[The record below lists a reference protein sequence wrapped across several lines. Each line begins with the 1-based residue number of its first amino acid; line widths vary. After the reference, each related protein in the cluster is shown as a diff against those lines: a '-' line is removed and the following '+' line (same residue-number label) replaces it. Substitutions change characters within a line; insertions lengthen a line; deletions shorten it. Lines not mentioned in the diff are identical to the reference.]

1 MFVCLQGKQFAFRG
15 CGWRNTQVS
24 WTEEEKVWIRLVVD
38 LFVKLFGEDYLKY
51 LYSPDHGT
59 HIEEVSDPRRSFAYD
74 HDDWEASYENAIN
87 FARGANSVSSA
98 DSLKALASQLQLQA
112 SSADLDGIS
121 PIEADPL
128 PANLENP
135 VENESPRLSS
145 VFNKTFSGDGSVE
158 EVAIVFST
166 NHTGSTAVNPQ
177 RCRQQL
183 LDVESQVQYGLL
195 PSWSAPFQ
203 RITTCVLPSHESSRV
218 DSLVEAVV
226 PFQGSSSID
235 TTDLVSLRGCSPTSE
250 ENHLTNFVI
259 EGYLELIAK
268 QSVDSGQK
276 VDFIGWERFEKS
288 AGRQPAKDV
297 LRGKAPLLEQDVV
310 LVPCN
315 SQESKHWFL
324 LTLLPKEQEIV
335 VLDSMAG
342 VFVKP
347 SAKEAISKMW
357 LLLEELDTSID
368 ASDWNFYCNKP
379 ADIPQQ
385 QNDYDCGVYLCM
397 YARCLVLQHPMPL
410 HLASF
415 RKIMVLELHEQ
426 KLQNLPLASICN

>member
-15 CGWRNTQVS
+15 CGWRNARVS
-24 WTEEEKVWIRLVVD
+24 WTEDDKVWIRLMAD

-51 LYSPDHGT
+51 VYSPDHGT
-59 HIEEVSDPRRSFAYD
+59 RIEEVSDPRRSFTYD
-74 HDDWEASYENAIN
+74 HDDWEASYENALSH
-87 FARGANSVSSA
+87 ARGANFVSSA
-98 DSLKALASQLQLQA
+98 HSLKALASQLQPQT

-121 PIEADPL
+121 PLDPDPL
-128 PANLENP
+128 SANLENP
-135 VENESPRLSS
+135 VTNQSPRLSS
-145 VFNKTFSGDGSVE
+145 VFDKTCSDDGSVE

-166 NHTGSTAVNPQ
+166 NHSDSTSVNPQ

-183 LDVESQVQYGLL
+183 LCVGSQVQYGLL

-203 RITTCVLPSHESSRV
+203 RITTCVLPSRESFLV
-218 DSLVEAVV
+218 DSLVEGVV

-250 ENHLTNFVI
+250 ENHLTNFAI

-268 QSVDSGQK
+268 QSAVSGQK

-297 LRGKAPLLEQDVV
+297 LRGKSPLLEQDVV

-324 LTLLPKEQEIV
+324 LTLLPKKQEIM

-342 VFVKP
+342 AFVKP

-357 LLLEELDTSID
+357 LLLEELDTSIN
-368 ASDWNFYCNKP
+368 ASDWNFNCNKP
-379 ADIPQQ
+379 TDIPQQ
-385 QNDYDCGVYLCM
+385 HNDYDCGVYLCM
-397 YARCLVLQHPMPL
+397 YARCLVLQHPMPG
-410 HLASF
+410 HLVSF
-415 RKIMVLELHEQ
+415 RRIMVLELHEQ
-426 KLQNLPLASICN
+426 KLQNLPLTVSN